1 MALRTT
7 YRTRRTG
14 AYRLRTLPPR
24 RRGTGPLHDLLDDV
38 VEDGGV
44 ELVDDLLSVTLGENE
59 PGVAEHAEVPGD
71 RGPRRRKV
79 FGDFTRCAR
88 SVAQELED
96 VAARGVGEC
105 AEDGLHVENVLD
117 N

>member
-1 MALRTT
+1 MIDGASHLRMLASARLARALR
-7 YRTRRTG
+7 G
-14 AYRLRTLPPR
+14 AN
-24 RRGTGPLHDLLDDV
+24 PLDQMVDEVLEH
-38 VEDGGV
+38 GGV
-44 ELVDDLLSVTLGENE
+44 ELVDDLLAVALGENE

-71 RGPRRRKV
+71 RGPRRGKV